1 MCRTMNGLAPRL
13 SASLLLALVALS
25 GCGKSLSRISHGT
38 KGKPGAVSGVGASG
52 LSTENTTRLGGS
64 NAVLDAAAVA
74 RAVHPGL
81 TAKTRPQAVVLTDTG
96 NWPAALAASVLASS
110 PLGAPLL
117 YAEGNSLP
125 EVSAQALIAMRP
137 SGASSL
143 GGARVIEIANS
154 AAPKGLPAQTVLG
167 REPATIATE
176 IEAIL
181 AKLEGAAPHRVIV
194 VSSDG
199 PAALAMPAA
208 GLAAESGTPILFV
221 DTNTIPVATSSLL
234 AHLKQ
239 PTIYVVG
246 PSASISQTVV
256 GDLGRYGLVRRING
270 SGPSS
275 NSIAVAQFAEGSFG
289 WGVQEPGHGLVFA
302 SASRPLDAPAAAS
315 LSASGDYGP
324 LLLLEA
330 PTAIPKE
337 LTTFLEDIQPA
348 YTATVPPV
356 RGVYNHGWLIGD
368 EQTISATTQ
377 AELDTLLEISPRSS
391 SSGETA
397 TTPQT
402 STSPELEE

>member
-1 MCRTMNGLAPRL
+1 MCRTMNGLTPRL

-25 GCGKSLSRISHGT
+25 GCGKSLSRSSRGAKGT
-38 KGKPGAVSGVGASG
+38 PEAVSAVGASS

-64 NAVLDAAAVA
+64 SAVLDAVAVA

-81 TAKTRPQAVVLTDTG
+81 TPKTQPQAVVLADTG
-96 NWPAALAASVLASS
+96 NWAAALAASALASA
-110 PLGAPLL
+110 PLDAPLL

-125 EVSAQALIAMRP
+125 EVSAQALTAMRP
-137 SGASSL
+137 SGVSSL

-154 AAPKGLPAQTVLG
+154 AAPKGLPARAVLG
-167 REPATIATE
+167 REPAVIAAE
-176 IEAIL
+176 IEAVL
-181 AKLEGAAPHRVIV
+181 AKLEGAAPRRVIV

-208 GLAAESGTPILFV
+208 GLAAESGAPILFV
-221 DTNTIPVATSSLL
+221 DTNAIPVATSRLL

-239 PTIYVVG
+239 PTIYVIG
-246 PSASISQTVV
+246 PSASVSQTVV

-270 SGPSS
+270 SGPTS
-275 NSIAVAQFAEGSFG
+275 NSIAVAQFNESSFG

-330 PTAIPKE
+330 STAIPKE

-348 YTATVPPV
+348 YTAAVPPV

-368 EQTISATTQ
+368 EQTISATAQ

-391 SSGETA
+391 SPSEA